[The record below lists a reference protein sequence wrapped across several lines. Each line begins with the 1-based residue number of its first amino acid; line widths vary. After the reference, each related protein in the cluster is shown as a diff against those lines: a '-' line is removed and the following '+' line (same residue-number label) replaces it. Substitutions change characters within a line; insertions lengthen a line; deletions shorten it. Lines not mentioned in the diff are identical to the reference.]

1 MLLRSVGAGLVAI
14 DPADIPDWD
23 WSMVS
28 RWAHALYLWTA
39 LLAILAFGHRL
50 LDRPRP
56 WLSRANEAVYPWYI
70 LHQSLI
76 VPLAFMT
83 IPLGLAGWLEAGVVL
98 AGTVLGCFLI
108 HEWLIR
114 RTPLLRPLFGLP
126 RAAVNR

>member
-1 MLLRSVGAGLVAI
+1 VPI

-39 LLAILAFGHRL
+39 LLTILAFAHRW